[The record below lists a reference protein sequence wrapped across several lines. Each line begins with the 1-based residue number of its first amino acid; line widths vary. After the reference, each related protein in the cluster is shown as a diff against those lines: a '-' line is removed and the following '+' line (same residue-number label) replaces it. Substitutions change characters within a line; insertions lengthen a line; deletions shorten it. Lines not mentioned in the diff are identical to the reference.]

1 VKVQRVGEG
10 ANRRPM
16 LRVAWLYLL
25 LNEHGGEQELDRK
38 VKTRKGEYKM
48 LTSGPIVV
56 MQVPE
61 VLNVGEVHNFM
72 QELGPLLE
80 SNRPRVVLDLS
91 QVRSMESAGVE
102 MLLHCLEEVLKRDGD
117 LKLASLS
124 PEAEVILELM
134 RVSRV
139 FETFRTCDD
148 AVRSFNA
155 IPAEAVSQNTPWCAN
170 VFNELGVVKQAS

>member
-1 VKVQRVGEG
+1 
-10 ANRRPM
+10 
-16 LRVAWLYLL
+16 
-25 LNEHGGEQELDRK
+25 
-38 VKTRKGEYKM
+38 M
-48 LTSGPIVV
+48 LTSGPVVV

-61 VLNVGEVHNFM
+61 VLNVKEVRNFM
-72 QELGPLLE
+72 EELGPLLE
-80 SNRPRVVLDLS
+80 SNRPRIVLDCS

-102 MLLHCLEEVLKRDGD
+102 MLLRCLEEVLKRDGD

-139 FETFRTCDD
+139 FEAFQTCED

-155 IPAEAVSQNTPWCAN
+155 IPADAVPQNTPWYSD
-170 VFNELGVVKQAS
+170 VFSELGVLKQAS